1 MTVDHDLREAV
12 VGLVGG
18 EVVGV
23 ARYDRSPDDPAT
35 AEFAILVEDGWQGV
49 GLGRQLLVELIGLA
63 ADRGVRTLT
72 ATVQRD
78 NDRVIGLIRR
88 LLPGSSFDPDLD
100 VFVVAAPCTPD
111 TRSGPPPEVREDR
124 HVRTPHRSGPP
135 SLDPRAPAGGTSA
148 GPRPRRRT
156 HPGVRARDLALAPTA
171 DPTATASSRGTPD
184 AADGHDR
191 RDSVGFI
198 PVAVVPLPRS

>member
-1 MTVDHDLREAV
+1 MDIAVATRPVQPDDGALFRRLWPRLSPDTVYRRFHAPLRGLPPEAVDRLVTVDHDLREAV

-63 ADRGVRTLT
+63 ADRGVRTLA

-78 NDRVIGLIRR
+78 NERVIGLIRK
-88 LLPGSSFDPDLD
+88 LLPGSSFVPDLD
-100 VFVVAAPCTPD
+100 VFVVVSPIT
-111 TRSGPPPEVREDR
+111 
-124 HVRTPHRSGPP
+124 RTPV
-135 SLDPRAPAGGTSA
+135 PA
-148 GPRPRRRT
+148 
-156 HPGVRARDLALAPTA
+156 HP
-171 DPTATASSRGTPD
+171 
-184 AADGHDR
+184 
-191 RDSVGFI
+191 
-198 PVAVVPLPRS
+198 